1 MRRPHKSG
9 PRATGSAPAGGSLAN
24 PRWGFPRWPPLG
36 VPSLAPA
43 GGSLAGRSVAARS
56 PLGRRSVAGGFT
68 LIEILVV
75 VVIIGVLSAGLLL
88 SVSLTGRDRDLE
100 KESDRLVALLNYARE
115 QSELQTREYGLIF
128 QDDSYEFVSYDVHRT
143 VWRSV
148 FEDDALILR
157 KLPYGLDVKLK
168 VETRPVVLKK
178 PQDAK
183 DKTPQVMIFS
193 SGDLTQFEV
202 TLEREGG
209 IRSIT
214 VVQDDKGNII
224 QKPMVD
230 TTVREGRT

>member
-1 MRRPHKSG
+1 MRPPATRALRAHSRGRP
-9 PRATGSAPAGGSLAN
+9 APAGGSLAN
-24 PRWGFPRWPPLG
+24 PRWGFPRC
-36 VPSLAPA
+36 
-43 GGSLAGRSVAARS
+43 

-68 LIEILVV
+68 LVEILVV

-100 KESDRLVALLNYARE
+100 KESDRLLALMNYARE
-115 QSELQTREYGLIF
+115 QSELQTRNYGLIF
-128 QDDSYEFVSYDVHRT
+128 QDDNYEFVSYDVRRA

-148 FEDDALILR
+148 FEDDALVLR
-157 KLPYGLDVKLK
+157 RLPYGLDVKLK

-178 PQDAK
+178 PKDAK

-214 VVQDDKGNII
+214 IAPDDKGVLVE
-224 QKPMVD
+224 KPMVD
-230 TTVREGRT
+230 TTVKENRT

>member
-1 MRRPHKSG
+1 MTPRHTRGRRAAG
-9 PRATGSAPAGGSLAN
+9 RAPAGDSLA
-24 PRWGFPRWPPLG
+24 
-36 VPSLAPA
+36 A
-43 GGSLAGRSVAARS
+43 
-56 PLGRRSVAGGFT
+56 RSVAGGFT

-88 SVSLTGRDRDLE
+88 SITLTGRDRDLE
-100 KESDRLVALLNYARE
+100 KESDRLLALMNYARE

-128 QDDSYEFVSYDVHRT
+128 QDDNYEFVTYDVHRAI
-143 VWRSV
+143 WRSV
-148 FEDDALILR
+148 FEDDALVLR

-178 PQDAK
+178 PKDAK

-214 VVQDDKGNII
+214 VTEDDKGALIE
-224 QKPMVD
+224 KPMVD
-230 TTVREGRT
+230 TTVKENRT

>member
-1 MRRPHKSG
+1 MRAPLKRRG
-9 PRATGSAPAGGSLAN
+9 FAPAGGSLAPAGGSFAGRSVAG
-24 PRWGFPRWPPLG
+24 PRRGFPRWPLG
-36 VPSLAPA
+36 RRSVAPA
-43 GGSLAGRSVAARS
+43 GGSLAA
-56 PLGRRSVAGGFT
+56 RSVAGGFT

-75 VVIIGVLSAGLLL
+75 VVIIGVLSTGLLL
-88 SVSLTGRDRDLE
+88 SVTLTGRDRDLE
-100 KESDRLVALLNYARE
+100 KESDRLLALMNYARE

-128 QDDSYEFVSYDVHRT
+128 QDDNYEFVTYDMHRAI
-143 VWRSV
+143 WRSV
-148 FEDDALILR
+148 FEDDALVLR

-178 PQDAK
+178 PKDAK

-214 VVQDDKGNII
+214 VTEDDKGALIE
-224 QKPMVD
+224 KPMVD
-230 TTVREGRT
+230 TTVKENRT

>member
-1 MRRPHKSG
+1 MRPPATSALRAHGWGRHAAGDRAATERPARE
-9 PRATGSAPAGGSLAN
+9 PPAGVSEGT
-24 PRWGFPRWPPLG
+24 PC
-36 VPSLAPA
+36 
-43 GGSLAGRSVAARS
+43 GGNAR
-56 PLGRRSVAGGFT
+56 GFT

-88 SVSLTGRDRDLE
+88 SVTLTGRDRDLE
-100 KESDRLVALLNYARE
+100 KESDRLLALMNYVRE

-128 QDDSYEFVSYDVHRT
+128 QDDYYEFVSYDMHRAT
-143 VWRSV
+143 WRSV
-148 FEDDALILR
+148 FEDDALVLR
-157 KLPYGLDVKLK
+157 RLPYGLDVKLK

-209 IRSIT
+209 VRSIT
-214 VVQDDKGNII
+214 ITTDDKGVLIE
-224 QKPMVD
+224 KPMVD
-230 TTVREGRT
+230 TTVKENRT